1 MLLQKDLS
9 LANRLIALMPG
20 DDRALFLE
28 HSEMVDLKI
37 QTVLGQGGD
46 HPDHAY
52 FPIDCMAV
60 MFLCGNGGGAGEV
73 EVGLVG
79 NEGMVN
85 TSLALGV
92 TTSAFTGV
100 VQGAG
105 RAFRI
110 HRRALDTLLAAAAC
124 LRVVLDR
131 YMDVRMSQLAQQVA
145 CQHSHS
151 VEQRLARWLLMT
163 RDRAHANELFLTHDV
178 LARML
183 GVRRE
188 SITRAARSLQRH
200 GLISYTRG
208 YVMLMDP
215 SMLEELACSCY
226 RSDLAVY
233 QRTLRQPGAVKGR
246 EPGPSAAS
254 DPT

>member
-1 MLLQKDLS
+1 
-9 LANRLIALMPG
+9 MPA

-37 QTVLGQGGD
+37 QTVLSQAGENA
-46 HPDHAY
+46 DHAY
-52 FPIDCMAV
+52 FPIDSVAAT
-60 MFLCGNGGGAGEV
+60 LLSGNGARGL

-85 TSLALGV
+85 TSLVLG
-92 TTSAFTGV
+92 TRTSAFTSV

-110 HRRALDTLLAAAAC
+110 HHRALEKLLAADSC
-124 LRVVLDR
+124 LRTVLNR
-131 YMDVRMSQLAQQVA
+131 YIDVCMSQLAQQVS
-145 CQHSHS
+145 CKHSHS
-151 VEQRLARWLLMT
+151 VAQRLARWLLMT
-163 RDRAHANELFLTHDV
+163 RDRVHANELFLTHEV

-188 SITRAARSLQRH
+188 SITQAARSLKRH

-215 SMLEELACSCY
+215 AMLEKVACACY

-233 QRTLRQPGAVKGR
+233 HRTLRQPCAINSQV
-246 EPGPSAAS
+246 SAQTAAKLL
-254 DPT
+254 P